1 MKQIYCSNCGTL
13 VASTANYCTSCGAA
27 THGSEA
33 GVYRA
38 QDPTIENPHQVQPI
52 PKQALRQKIEYI
64 PKQHLPVDATM
75 FFFFSFF
82 GKSIIIFVLVL
93 VGAVLQPMPFAFG
106 LAVYFVLLAV
116 ITMFVY
122 NNFLYEINQD
132 GLVIE
137 SGVIYKKSVSLPFEQ
152 IQNVNIER
160 TIFDRLLGFSRI
172 SIETAGSATGQPTGT
187 GVLKAK
193 SEAYIPGLHLD
204 QAKKVHDLL
213 IDGSDGQMGD

>member
-1 MKQIYCSNCGTL
+1 MKQLYCSNCGTL
-13 VASTANYCTSCGAA
+13 VAASANFCTNCGAA
-27 THGSEA
+27 THGAEA
-33 GVYRA
+33 GVYRV
-38 QDPTIENPHQVQPI
+38 QDPPIENPQQVQPI
-52 PKQALRQKIEYI
+52 PKQVLRQEIEYI
-64 PKQHLPVDATM
+64 PRQHLPADAVL

-82 GKSIIIFVLVL
+82 SKSILIFLLVL

-106 LAVYFVLLAV
+106 LAAYVVFLVV

-122 NNFLYEINQD
+122 NNFLYQINED

-172 SIETAGSATGQPTGT
+172 SIETAGSAVGQPTGT

-213 IDGSDGQMGD
+213 IDGSDGQMGN